1 MQSVICTAA
10 YLLGEYG
17 RLIKASVPSL
27 EQYRLLREL
36 FATAGNVTKALL
48 MSAFLKIYL
57 QDSQVC
63 IWDAIHM
70 VVCRGFH
77 GLKCLGTMAFNQ
89 LPASMV
95 RVDLPPCCFVAIGI
109 VRTGFGG
116 LGLWH
121 VHC

>member
-1 MQSVICTAA
+1 M
-10 YLLGEYG
+10 
-17 RLIKASVPSL
+17 PSL

-77 GLKCLGTMAFNQ
+77 ARLSMIAFTQ
-89 LPASMV
+89 HRLQDCESRPAFAVIS
-95 RVDLPPCCFVAIGI
+95 I
-109 VRTGFGG
+109 VCTVF
-116 LGLWH
+116 LGLRPWH
-121 VHC
+121 AHR